1 MKLKIGDQ
9 LIGKKQRQR
18 LNEDITSSEV
28 RLISEDGEQLGV
40 VSIEVALEK
49 AREVGLDLIEVGPN
63 TKPPV
68 CKILDY
74 GKLKYEEKKK
84 QQLSKKK
91 QHVIKVKEIRLR
103 PRIDDHDLMT
113 KLNQGRKFLQ
123 DGAKLKVTL
132 MFRGREMAR
141 VDLGK
146 LVMEKVL
153 EELSDVAEV
162 EKDIP
167 LEGRRMSMI
176 LNAKQECQMPKMK
189 TRRGAAK
196 RFKVTGSGRIKRNK
210 ANHRHMLIRRSNK
223 AKRKMRQ
230 SGIVSSA
237 DRKLVKA
244 MLGI

>member
-1 MKLKIGDQ
+1 M
-9 LIGKKQRQR
+9 
-18 LNEDITSSEV
+18 
-28 RLISEDGEQLGV
+28 ISEDGEQLGV
-40 VSIEVALEK
+40 VSTEVALEK

-84 QQLSKKK
+84 QQLGKKK

-123 DGAKLKVTL
+123 DGAKLKITL

-176 LNAKQECQMPKMK
+176 LNAK
-189 TRRGAAK
+189 
-196 RFKVTGSGRIKRNK
+196 
-210 ANHRHMLIRRSNK
+210 
-223 AKRKMRQ
+223 
-230 SGIVSSA
+230 
-237 DRKLVKA
+237 
-244 MLGI
+244 

>member
-1 MKLKIGDQ
+1 M
-9 LIGKKQRQR
+9 
-18 LNEDITSSEV
+18 NEDITSSEV
-28 RLISEDGEQLGV
+28 RLISENGEQLGV

-49 AREVGLDLIEVGPN
+49 ASEAGLDLIEVGPN
-63 TKPPV
+63 SKPPV

-113 KLNQGRKFLQ
+113 KLGHGRKFLN

-153 EELSDVAEV
+153 EELSDVAVV

-176 LNAKQECQMPKMK
+176 LNAK
-189 TRRGAAK
+189 
-196 RFKVTGSGRIKRNK
+196 
-210 ANHRHMLIRRSNK
+210 
-223 AKRKMRQ
+223 
-230 SGIVSSA
+230 
-237 DRKLVKA
+237 
-244 MLGI
+244 

>member
-1 MKLKIGDQ
+1 
-9 LIGKKQRQR
+9 
-18 LNEDITSSEV
+18 
-28 RLISEDGEQLGV
+28 LISQDGEQLGV

-113 KLNQGRKFLQ
+113 KLSHGRKFLQ

-176 LNAKQECQMPKMK
+176 LNAK
-189 TRRGAAK
+189 
-196 RFKVTGSGRIKRNK
+196 
-210 ANHRHMLIRRSNK
+210 
-223 AKRKMRQ
+223 
-230 SGIVSSA
+230 
-237 DRKLVKA
+237 
-244 MLGI
+244 